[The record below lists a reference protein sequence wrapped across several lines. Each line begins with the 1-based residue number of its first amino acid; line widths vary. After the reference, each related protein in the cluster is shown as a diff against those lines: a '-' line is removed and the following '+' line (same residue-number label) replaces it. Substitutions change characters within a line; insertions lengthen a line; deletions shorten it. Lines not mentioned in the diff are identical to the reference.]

1 MNNIEKFISLF
12 KNDDKFMHGLC
23 YWMAYIL
30 KGRFPDGDIWYDQVL
45 NHFYFVVNDE
55 AYDVR
60 GRVILPS
67 TAIKWTEY
75 EKYDELDY
83 QRVIKYCVLKEG
95 E

>member
-1 MNNIEKFISLF
+1 MSDINNFIALFNSDEKFM
-12 KNDDKFMHGLC
+12 NGLC
-23 YWMAYIL
+23 YWFVYIL
-30 KGRFPDGDIWYDQVL
+30 KGRFPNGEIWYNQIE
-45 NHFYFVVNDE
+45 NHFYFVINNE
-55 AYDVR
+55 AYDIR

-95 E
+95 D